1 MNSYVKMLMDY
12 DDNQLAEQLASP
24 MPGSQNH
31 ELIKF
36 EMQRSAMI
44 AQKAAA
50 EATVRG
56 AIAAERYT
64 KATWVLIAVTV
75 IGVLASLCK
84 S

>member
-1 MNSYVKMLMDY
+1 
-12 DDNQLAEQLASP
+12 
-24 MPGSQNH
+24 
-31 ELIKF
+31 
-36 EMQRSAMI
+36 MI

-75 IGVLASLCK
+75 IGVLASLYK
-84 S
+84 G